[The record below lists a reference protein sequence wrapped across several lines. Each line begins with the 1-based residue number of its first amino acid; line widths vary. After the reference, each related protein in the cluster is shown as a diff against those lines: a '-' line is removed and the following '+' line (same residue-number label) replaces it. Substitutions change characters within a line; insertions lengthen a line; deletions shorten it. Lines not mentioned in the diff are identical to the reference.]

1 VLSYLFCFL
10 GLLAGGVCFL
20 QSEAPHKLISVTAAD
35 IMAHNVI
42 CFNEVKNTHCC
53 IDKTSDLFLCEISL
67 LGNKRKGVVNGIMG
81 FFVGKHGSLLP
92 HYEGKWAHAAI
103 CRQ

>member
-1 VLSYLFCFL
+1 MLSYLFCFL

-67 LGNKRKGVVNGIMG
+67 LGNKRKGVVNGING
-81 FFVGKHGSLLP
+81 FFCWKTWVLVATL
-92 HYEGKWAHAAI
+92 
-103 CRQ
+103 